1 MDSNE
6 KENKLIPKINKK
18 ISDFLYEEEG
28 NISRGKILTVGSL
41 LLVAGILF
49 ADEVYGA
56 HRSHSSH
63 GSHSSHSSSSYGGGG
78 HSSHESHQSHQSHQS
93 GSTHSNHS
101 SSATTHSSHSSSTT
115 TTPSHNNTAVTQ
127 SESVTVKETLPDFQK
142 PQIPPST
149 PEIK

>member
-1 MDSNE
+1 MVSNE
-6 KENKLIPKINKK
+6 KENKLIPKISKK

-28 NISRGKILTVGSL
+28 NISRGKILTVGSW

-49 ADEVYGA
+49 AD
-56 HRSHSSH
+56 SSH
-63 GSHSSHSSSSYGGGG
+63 RSHSSHSSSSYGGGG